1 MTKEVKVDNK
11 LKRKKRIIVLLI
23 TILLLSILFIVLL
36 TQTTFFHVKEIEV
49 NGNFFIEKDKV
60 LTASGINNGENIFRL
75 SIDDIEDNLL
85 RHPYIKQVKIDRKF
99 PNKVMINL
107 VERKETLVYEMNG
120 TYIIMDNEGYVLNIL
135 SEFKNKEITSLKGDI
150 QLEVKTSEK
159 VDFEKYSWLKETLNL
174 LSFCNDNDFSFNIT
188 SILLENKDITLV
200 LNSGTYIAF
209 GGLND
214 IEYKLRLTNEIVN
227 DLQKKEIFAKEIQ
240 LNKGKNPIIVK

>member
-11 LKRKKRIIVLLI
+11 LKRKKRITILII

-36 TQTTFFHVKEIEV
+36 TQTTFFHVKNIEV
-49 NGNFFIEKDKV
+49 NGNFSIEKDKV
-60 LTASGINNGENIFRL
+60 LTALGINKGENIFRL

-107 VERKETLVYEMNG
+107 VERKETLVYEMND

-135 SEFKNKEITSLKGDI
+135 SEFKNNEIPSLKSDKP
-150 QLEVKTSEK
+150 LEVKTSEK
-159 VDFEKYSWLKETLNL
+159 VDFENYSWLKETLNL
-174 LSFCNDNDFSFNIT
+174 LNFCNKNNFSFNIT
-188 SILLENKDITLV
+188 SILLENQDITLV
-200 LNSGTYIAF
+200 LNSGIYIAF